1 MIRFISDLHE
11 GHENVIKFDNRPFK
25 NIDEMREQLIERWN
39 SVVGNRDTTYILG
52 DFCWRKE
59 SDPLYSKF
67 LNALNGKKILVRG
80 NHDPQNLPNGF
91 TEVVDYKEIK
101 DNKRRIIMS
110 HYPMIMYHHD
120 IDENAY
126 MLYGHVHSTNEFTW
140 VDYFTR
146 QLVNNHAT
154 GGNPTGHLLNVGAMM
169 PYMNYTPRTLDELIE
184 VGKEIYGWKV

>member
-25 NIDEMREQLIERWN
+25 DIDEMREQLIERWN
-39 SVVGNRDTTYILG
+39 SAVGIRDTTYILG

-59 SDPLYSKF
+59 DDPLYSKF

-80 NHDPQNLPNGF
+80 NHDPKNLPNGF
-91 TEVVDYKEIK
+91 TEAVDYKEIK

-110 HYPMIMYHHD
+110 HYPIIMYHHD
-120 IDENAY
+120 TDENAY
-126 MLYGHVHSTNEFTW
+126 MLYGHVHSTNEFTL
-140 VDYFTR
+140 VDDFTK
-146 QLVNNHAT
+146 QLVNNYTA
-154 GGNPTGHLLNVGAMM
+154 GNPTGHLLNVGAMM

-184 VGKEIYGWKV
+184 AGKEKYGWKV